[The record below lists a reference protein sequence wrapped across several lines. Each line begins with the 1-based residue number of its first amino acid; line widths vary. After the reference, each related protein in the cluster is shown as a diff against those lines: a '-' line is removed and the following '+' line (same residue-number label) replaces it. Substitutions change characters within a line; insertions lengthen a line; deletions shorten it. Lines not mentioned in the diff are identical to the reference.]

1 MDDILEEIAKLA
13 LVPVIEIPEAAL
25 AVPLADAL
33 VEGGLPCAEVTF
45 RTAAA
50 ADAMEAISRARPNV
64 LLGAGTVLLT
74 RQVDAALH
82 AGARFI
88 VSPGF
93 DPKVVAYCQERA
105 VVVLPGVVTPTEVQ
119 MALALGLEAAKF
131 FPAEAAGGAGYLKAL
146 CGPFRTFRFVPTGGI
161 DVENV
166 ANYLALPQV
175 IAVGSS
181 WMAPKEL
188 LNARNF
194 QLIARRVRE
203 ATDLVRILRPEVG
216 ASVCGSASGASAKR
230 RIGG

>member
-1 MDDILEEIAKLA
+1 MDEILDEIAKLA
-13 LVPVIEIPEAAL
+13 LVPVIEISESAL

-33 VEGGLPCAEVTF
+33 VEGGLPCAEITF

-88 VSPGF
+88 VSPGL
-93 DPKVVAYCQERA
+93 DPKVVAYCQERS

-119 MALALGLEAAKF
+119 MALALGLGAAKF

-146 CGPFRTFRFVPTGGI
+146 CAPFRDFRFLPTGGI
-161 DVENV
+161 DV
-166 ANYLALPQV
+166 ANAAKYLALSQV
-175 IAVGSS
+175 IAVGAS
-181 WMAPKEL
+181 WMAPKEML
-188 LNARNF
+188 SARNF
-194 QLIARRVRE
+194 ELIARRVRE
-203 ATDLVRILRPEVG
+203 IADLVRNLRPEVG
-216 ASVCGSASGASAKR
+216 TSV
-230 RIGG
+230 